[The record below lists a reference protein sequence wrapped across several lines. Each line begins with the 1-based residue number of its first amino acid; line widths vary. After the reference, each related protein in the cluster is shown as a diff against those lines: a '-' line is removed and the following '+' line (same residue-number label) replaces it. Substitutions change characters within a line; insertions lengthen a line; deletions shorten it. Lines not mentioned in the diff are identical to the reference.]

1 MREMTGQ
8 QLGLVYMPVA
18 HAHAEELAMM
28 SELLDAVEAAE
39 LVHADLL
46 RAVKNPQT
54 GRPGMTGE
62 LVLRAVVV
70 KQMNGFS
77 YDELE
82 FHLLDSA
89 TYRTFCRIGIADDV
103 PSAKTLQ
110 RNIKLVRPETL
121 EQVNRL
127 VMELAQQR
135 GVELG
140 DQLRGDC
147 TVSESNIHE
156 PTDSSLPFGKL

>member
-18 HAHAEELAMM
+18 
-28 SELLDAVEAAE
+28 
-39 LVHADLL
+39 
-46 RAVKNPQT
+46 Q
-54 GRPGMTGE
+54 
-62 LVLRAVVV
+62 
-70 KQMNGFS
+70 
-77 YDELE
+77 
-82 FHLLDSA
+82 
-89 TYRTFCRIGIADDV
+89 
-103 PSAKTLQ
+103 
-110 RNIKLVRPETL
+110 ETL